1 MSDANYMPISMATT
15 YSSETLRSTPKKE
28 LGKDDFLHLLTLQ
41 LSSQDPLNPMKNEE
55 FIAQLAQFTSLEQL
69 QLVNQNIQSQTMY
82 MQSLNNGFA
91 TSLINKKIR
100 VDADGTIGNGETLEL
115 TPQRAADITVQV
127 YDSNGTKVA
136 DENLG
141 LQSESFKWT
150 WNKGIDGQKYTYKIV
165 AQGTDNTAIDVS
177 QSLLAVVQGIK
188 FTQNGVMLTLA
199 NRSIAIGEVTEVFGS

>member
-1 MSDANYMPISMATT
+1 MSDYMPISMATT

-28 LGKDDFLHLLTLQ
+28 LGKEDFLHLLTLQ
-41 LSSQDPLNPMKNEE
+41 LSTQDPLSPMKNEE

-69 QLVNQNIQSQTMY
+69 QMVNQNIQSQTMY

-100 VDADGTIGNGETLEL
+100 VDADGTIGQGETLEMIPER
-115 TPQRAADITVQV
+115 TADITIQV
-127 YDSNGTKVA
+127 YDANGKKIA

-141 LQSESFKWT
+141 VKTGSFQWT
-150 WNKGIDGQKYTYKIV
+150 WDKGVHGENYSYKIV
-165 AQGTDNTAIDVS
+165 ANGTDKEPVNVS
-177 QSLLAVVQGIK
+177 ESLLAMVKGIK

-199 NRSIAIGEVTEVFGS
+199 NRTIAISEVTEVFGS